1 MKRLFFVFLALVFIL
16 SACSPEEP
24 VKENGSYNIF
34 GNIDKDKPSAGN
46 YFIYTPIIDI
56 FTPENTGEVSFL
68 GFDGTKF
75 IMDSGTDKAFLL
87 SYDLLTGKS
96 ENLTNKLGFHSE
108 NVFSDGENYYRI
120 ENEEFENYLVIQNSE
135 GEISKRIRTSI
146 EEAEYA
152 EGALPPEIRWD
163 FFKRGEKIVLI
174 KNFES
179 SALSTF
185 CYNTKTGEITEHH
198 KNLAI
203 PGHETVPTSGYV
215 TYVME
220 VDGLFTIFAFE
231 PTNDKT
237 QIFGPSVTEKILC
250 SAFDGKHFVWSTE
263 NGIFYKPVSGKAV
276 QISERGGNFAFLAK
290 NFVVFSNGEKL
301 VLYRIDKNYEGGFD
315 DFSGLE
321 FVYAD
326 ENVAVFKNPEG
337 IFGEEYLSV
346 SIKRGEEP
354 KSLADA
360 TDEAPFTIAVD
371 GYLYHC
377 FFEGS
382 GGIVPTEE
390 QISGKITSVYHD
402 SSTCPRKN
410 NQSNDTW
417 FLGAR
422 YAFVDG
428 TLLLENINGK
438 GWYKCEKSWAL
449 SEMNLD

>member
-1 MKRLFFVFLALVFIL
+1 M
-16 SACSPEEP
+16 
-24 VKENGSYNIF
+24 
-34 GNIDKDKPSAGN
+34 
-46 YFIYTPIIDI
+46 II
-56 FTPENTGEVSFL
+56 S
-68 GFDGTKF
+68 
-75 IMDSGTDKAFLL
+75 
-87 SYDLLTGKS
+87 
-96 ENLTNKLGFHSE
+96 
-108 NVFSDGENYYRI
+108 
-120 ENEEFENYLVIQNSE
+120 
-135 GEISKRIRTSI
+135 
-146 EEAEYA
+146 
-152 EGALPPEIRWD
+152 
-163 FFKRGEKIVLI
+163 
-174 KNFES
+174 
-179 SALSTF
+179 
-185 CYNTKTGEITEHH
+185 
-198 KNLAI
+198 
-203 PGHETVPTSGYV
+203 
-215 TYVME
+215 
-220 VDGLFTIFAFE
+220 
-231 PTNDKT
+231 
-237 QIFGPSVTEKILC
+237 

-263 NGIFYKPVSGKAV
+263 SGIFYKPVSGKSV
-276 QISERGGNFAFLAK
+276 QISERGGDFAFLAK

-326 ENVAVFKNPEG
+326 ESIAVFKNPEG

-371 GYLYHC
+371 GYLYYC
-377 FFEGS
+377 FFESS
-382 GGIVPTEE
+382 GGVVPTEK
-390 QISGKITSVYHD
+390 QISGKITSAWCD

-428 TLLLENINGK
+428 ALLLENINGK